1 MFSLKMKQ
9 GAHDVFPSMA
19 NNLMTVLSISYS
31 DKMTASPSTGVIGPK
46 KTNAVKVT
54 MAPFSPGERRR
65 SYKLEVT

>member
-1 MFSLKMKQ
+1 MGQ
-9 GAHDVFPSMA
+9 GAHVVFPSMA
-19 NNLMTVLSISYS
+19 NYLMKVPSISYL

-54 MAPFSPGERRR
+54 MAPFNPGERRR